1 METLRHLLTVARTR
15 SLMAPKTEP
24 SRQVALARATKA
36 KTSGEGRRRMTKKNP
51 MICFR
56 TINHAK
62 HQWPECNL
70 HEHCQYHITYHFF
83 CLCISYIYNYI
94 YRVLLSS
101 LAQEVQCVLQRPFSS
116 PHNIKHD
123 ARCRSP
129 ISAGPTS
136 GVLPAFS
143 VLSALCESGQLGKC
157 KHCWVQLRAPIK
169 YLTTHEQYEQL
180 YSAPIAVNN
189 HEKYYSSLGVGI

>member
-1 METLRHLLTVARTR
+1 MPLPMETLRHLLTVARTR

-83 CLCISYIYNYI
+83 CLCISYIYITIYI
-94 YRVLLSS
+94 GSCY
-101 LAQEVQCVLQRPFSS
+101 
-116 PHNIKHD
+116 
-123 ARCRSP
+123 
-129 ISAGPTS
+129 
-136 GVLPAFS
+136 PAWPRKFS
-143 VLSALCESGQLGKC
+143 VYCNVHFRLRTTSSMMRGAARQSRLDQPVAYCQPSAS
-157 KHCWVQLRAPIK
+157 
-169 YLTTHEQYEQL
+169 
-180 YSAPIAVNN
+180 
-189 HEKYYSSLGVGI
+189 

>member
-1 METLRHLLTVARTR
+1 MQSTNGQNAICTNIANIILL
-15 SLMAPKTEP
+15 
-24 SRQVALARATKA
+24 
-36 KTSGEGRRRMTKKNP
+36 
-51 MICFR
+51 I
-56 TINHAK
+56 
-62 HQWPECNL
+62 
-70 HEHCQYHITYHFF
+70 
-83 CLCISYIYNYI
+83 ISFVYAYLIYIYNYI